1 MGRTK
6 EHKKNILIL
15 NDMKATINQLAVLDR
30 TRSMVLRGYNLNQ
43 SLQTSMSIESLQFQ
57 LMNGT
62 AHFLYRKKDGTVR
75 EAFGTLL
82 EKVVERNTNGL
93 GYPKKY
99 DGLQAYYDIEEQAWR
114 SFRFENFITT
124 LN

>member
-1 MGRTK
+1 
-6 EHKKNILIL
+6 
-15 NDMKATINQLAVLDR
+15 MKATMNELAVLDR
-30 TRSMVLRGYNLNQ
+30 TRSMVIRGYNLGQ
-43 SLQTSMSIESLQFQ
+43 SLQTSLGIEGLQFQ

-62 AHFLYRKKDGTVR
+62 AHFLYRKKDGSIR

-99 DGLQAYYDIEEQAWR
+99 DGLVAYFDIEEQGWR
-114 SFRFENFITT
+114 SFRFENYITT

>member
-1 MGRTK
+1 
-6 EHKKNILIL
+6 
-15 NDMKATINQLAVLDR
+15 MKATINQLAVLDR
-30 TRSMVLRGYNLNQ
+30 AKNMVLHGYNLNQ
-43 SLQTSMSIESLQFQ
+43 SLQTSMSVETLQFQ

-62 AHFLYRKKDGTVR
+62 AHFLYRKTDGSIR

-93 GYPKKY
+93 GYPRKY
-99 DGLQAYYDIEEQAWR
+99 DGLQAYFDIEAQQWR
-114 SFRFENFITT
+114 SFRYENFITV

>member
-1 MGRTK
+1 
-6 EHKKNILIL
+6 
-15 NDMKATINQLAVLDR
+15 MKATINQLEVLYR
-30 TRSMVLRGYNLNQ
+30 AKNMVLRGYNLNQ
-43 SLQTSMSIESLQFQ
+43 SLKTSMLIEYLQFQ

-62 AHFLYRKKDGTVR
+62 AHFLYRKGDSSIR

-93 GYPKKY
+93 GYPRKY
-99 DGLQAYYDIEEQAWR
+99 DGLQAYFDIEEQAWR
-114 SFRFENFITT
+114 SFRYENFITV

>member
-1 MGRTK
+1 
-6 EHKKNILIL
+6 
-15 NDMKATINQLAVLDR
+15 MKATVNQLAVLDR
-30 TRSMVLRGYNLNQ
+30 ARNMVLKGYNLNK
-43 SLQTSMSIESLQFQ
+43 SLQTSMGIESLQIQ

-62 AHFLYRKKDGTVR
+62 AHFLFRKKDGSIR

-99 DGLQAYYDIEEQAWR
+99 DGLQAYFDIEEQAWR
-114 SFRFENFITT
+114 SFRYANLITI

>member
-1 MGRTK
+1 
-6 EHKKNILIL
+6 
-15 NDMKATINQLAVLDR
+15 MKATINQLAILDR
-30 TRSMVLRGYNLNQ
+30 TKSMVMRGYNLNQ
-43 SLQTSMSIESLQFQ
+43 SLQVSMSIENLQFQ

-62 AHFLYRKKDGTVR
+62 AHFIYRKKDGSLR

-93 GYPKKY
+93 GHPRKY
-99 DGLQAYYDIEEQAWR
+99 DGLVAYFDIEEQNWR
-114 SFRFENFITT
+114 SFRFENFITI

>member
-1 MGRTK
+1 
-6 EHKKNILIL
+6 
-15 NDMKATINQLAVLDR
+15 MKTRINQLAVLDR
-30 TRSMVLRGYNLNQ
+30 AKNLVLRGYNLNQ
-43 SLQTSMSIESLQFQ
+43 SLQKSMSVEALQFH

-62 AHFLYRKKDGTVR
+62 AHFLYRKNDGSIR

-93 GYPKKY
+93 GYPRKY
-99 DGLQAYYDIEEQAWR
+99 DGLQAYFDIEDQAWR
-114 SFRFENFITT
+114 SFRYENFITI